1 MPRRE
6 LSHPHQVTEWLEE
19 WGRVLKEPGEMT
31 LIGSAALLWHAAQR
45 GLDTPLPENSMDAD
59 PITDSEAIAELA
71 WDAIIGSDFE
81 KEHGWHVNLM
91 PNAVLKNF
99 PEGWEVRSHHAAY
112 GNLHLIVPAPI
123 DLLAAKAK
131 RSEPRDIAH
140 ARWAADLGL
149 VEAVDLE

>member
-6 LSHPHQVTEWLEE
+6 LSHPHQVTAWLEE
-19 WGRVLKEPGEMT
+19 WGRALLEPGEMT

-59 PITDSEAIAELA
+59 PITDSEAIATLA

-91 PNAVLKNF
+91 MPSVLNNF
-99 PEGWEVRSHHAAY
+99 PEGWEARCQCAAY
-112 GNLHLIVPAPI
+112 GNLHLIVPSVA

-131 RSEPRDIAH
+131 RSEPRDLAH

-149 VEAVDLE
+149 VVPGEEV

>member
-6 LSHPHQVTEWLEE
+6 LSHPHQVTAWLEE
-19 WGRVLKEPGEMT
+19 WGRALQEPGEMT
-31 LIGSAALLWHAAQR
+31 LIGSAALLWPAAQR

-59 PITDSEAIAELA
+59 PITESEAIAELA

-91 PNAVLKNF
+91 PRSVLKHL
-99 PEGWEVRSHHAAY
+99 PEGWEQRCLCAGY
-112 GNLHLIVPAPI
+112 GQLRLIVPSVS

-131 RSEPRDIAH
+131 RSEPRDLAH
-140 ARWAADLGL
+140 ARWAIDLGL
-149 VEAVDLE
+149 VSPTEGA

>member
-6 LSHPHQVTEWLEE
+6 LSHPHQVTAWLEE
-19 WGRVLKEPGEMT
+19 WGRALNEPGEMT

-71 WDAIIGSDFE
+71 WDAVIGSDFE
-81 KEHGWHVNLM
+81 KQHGWHVNLM
-91 PNAVLKNF
+91 PDAVLKSF
-99 PEGWEVRSHHAAY
+99 PEGWRDRVTGRHY
-112 GNLHLIVPAPI
+112 GQLHLVVPSAA

-131 RSEPRDIAH
+131 RGDPRDVAH
-140 ARWAADLGL
+140 AKWATDLGL
-149 VEAVDLE
+149 V

>member
-6 LSHPHQVTEWLEE
+6 LSHPHQVTAWLEE
-19 WGRVLKEPGEMT
+19 WGRALNEPGEMT

-71 WDAIIGSDFE
+71 WDAVIGSDFE

-91 PNAVLKNF
+91 MPAVLANF
-99 PEGWEVRSHHAAY
+99 PEGWEARCQRAAY
-112 GNLHLIVPAPI
+112 GNLHLVVPAVA

-131 RSEPRDIAH
+131 RSDPRDIAH
-140 ARWAADLGL
+140 ARWAVDLGL
-149 VEAVDLE
+149 VAPTEGT

>member
-6 LSHPHQVTEWLEE
+6 LSHPHQVTAWLEE
-19 WGRVLKEPGEMT
+19 WGRALNEPGEMT

-81 KEHGWHVNLM
+81 RQHGWHVNLM
-91 PNAVLKNF
+91 PGTVLKTL
-99 PEGWEVRSHHAAY
+99 PDGWEGRCLRGQY
-112 GNLHLIVPAPI
+112 GNLRLVVPGVS
-123 DLLAAKAK
+123 DLLAGKAK
-131 RSEPRDIAH
+131 RSEARDIAH
-140 ARWAADLGL
+140 SKWAADLGL
-149 VEAVDLE
+149 V